1 MPIARNKTSNGQ
13 KNGQKSRRDN
23 ALKPSPEEQLGTDPG
38 PVPES
43 VVRDD
48 LLRLVF
54 TTCHP
59 VLTTESRVA
68 LTLRLLGGLTTGDVV
83 ILGRIM
89 PASNH
94 TFACEVV
101 DGVTRIQAVYKPV
114 SGERPLWD
122 FTDGTLAFREYA
134 AWVVSDALGWDVVPP
149 TVLRNGPAGSG
160 MVQLWCEP
168 DGGVEPVDIVPEDA
182 VPDGYLHVLDA
193 VDDRDRPVALVHE
206 DTRPLRR
213 MAIFDVVVNNTDR
226 KGGHVLAM
234 ADGHRFGVDH
244 GVCFHTDDK
253 LRTVLWGWA
262 GDPLSDEETGALAAL
277 ESDLADGALRR
288 TLEPLLTE
296 REIDRTAW
304 RCRRLIAE
312 GMLPIPSGGWPSIPW
327 PPF

>member
-1 MPIARNKTSNGQ
+1 
-13 KNGQKSRRDN
+13 
-23 ALKPSPEEQLGTDPG
+23 
-38 PVPES
+38 
-43 VVRDD
+43 
-48 LLRLVF
+48 
-54 TTCHP
+54 
-59 VLTTESRVA
+59 
-68 LTLRLLGGLTTGDVV
+68 
-83 ILGRIM
+83 M

-168 DGGVEPVDIVPEDA
+168 DGGVDAVDIVPEDA

-193 VDDRDRPVALVHE
+193 LDDRDRPVALVHE
-206 DTRPLRR
+206 DTRPAAPDGDLRR
-213 MAIFDVVVNNTDR
+213 GR
-226 KGGHVLAM
+226 QQ
-234 ADGHRFGVDH
+234 HRPQG
-244 GVCFHTDDK
+244 
-253 LRTVLWGWA
+253 RPRA
-262 GDPLSDEETGALAAL
+262 GDGGRTPVRRRPRGLLPHRRQAAHRALGLGRRPALRRGDQLPSRLSSE
-277 ESDLADGALRR
+277 DLVGGALRA

-304 RCRRLIAE
+304 RCRRLLAE
-312 GMLPIPSGGWPSIPW
+312 GILPDPQWRLAVDPVAALLSTTP
-327 PPF
+327 